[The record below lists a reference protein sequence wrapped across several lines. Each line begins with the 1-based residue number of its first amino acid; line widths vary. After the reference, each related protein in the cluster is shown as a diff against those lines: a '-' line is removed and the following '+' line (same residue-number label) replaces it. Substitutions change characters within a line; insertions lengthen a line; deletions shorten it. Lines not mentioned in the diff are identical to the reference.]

1 MKAKTQGEV
10 TVMQYANRPSMSRW
24 AAVAVLSG
32 VLLPSVGPR
41 CAAANAADSPPGEL
55 VTGAWQHHKLTFNY
69 FGFTSLYTCD
79 GLEDHVRQIL
89 VHLGARKDLTVTA
102 TGCPGP
108 SSTPSPS
115 AWVNTDFYSLAP
127 ATDAGGTDTVKARW
141 ALLEVTPQRPSFMGD
156 GDCELVQQMKDLIT
170 KNFTLRDL
178 RYRADCYPHEVT
190 LNSFAIKAQA
200 LRPQAP
206 KAGAVKG

>member
-1 MKAKTQGEV
+1 
-10 TVMQYANRPSMSRW
+10 MQYTNRPSMSRW

-32 VLLPSVGPR
+32 VLLPSVGSR

-55 VTGAWQHHKLTFNY
+55 VTGTWQHHKLTFNY

-89 VHLGARKDLTVTA
+89 VHLGARKDLTVSA

-108 SSTPSPS
+108 FDTPSRT

-127 ATDAGGTDTVKARW
+127 VTGAGGSDTVNARW
-141 ALLEVTPQRPSFMGD
+141 TVLEVTPRRPGFMGD
-156 GDCELVQQMKDLIT
+156 GDCELVEQMKDLIT
-170 KNFTLRDL
+170 KNFTLRDVQ
-178 RYRADCYPHEVT
+178 YRTDCVAHEVT
-190 LNSFAIKAQA
+190 LDSFAIKAQA
-200 LRPQAP
+200 LRPLGP